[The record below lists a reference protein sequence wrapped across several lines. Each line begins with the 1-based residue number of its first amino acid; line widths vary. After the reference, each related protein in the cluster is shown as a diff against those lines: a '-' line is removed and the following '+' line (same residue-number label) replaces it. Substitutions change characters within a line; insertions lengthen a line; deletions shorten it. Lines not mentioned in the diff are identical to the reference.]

1 MYGTFHREISYN
13 CGGEIQRFTRSQ
25 VYGSSPQG
33 GGLINRLLTIQL
45 CK

>member
-1 MYGTFHREISYN
+1 MELFTGKLAQLWRK
-13 CGGEIQRFTRSQ
+13 IQRFTRSQ

-33 GGLINRLLTIQL
+33 GGLINRLLKIQL